1 MDKAVEGC
9 RSGLGPGVKRG
20 GCLREKM
27 LEVLHQC
34 WVAGEALGGG
44 RGGGVRGSVERSA
57 NAFAVTAEGYA
68 GLWL

>member
-20 GCLREKM
+20 GCLREKL

-34 WVAGEALGGG
+34 GVAGEALGGG
-44 RGGGVRGSVERSA
+44 RGGGEEG
-57 NAFAVTAEGYA
+57 EGY
-68 GLWL
+68 GWELRLGVGGKGGG